1 MKRVLYI
8 LLLVAIFWVL
18 FKPKSGGSSGWK
30 VYGSM
35 ACGWTKKQ
43 LSHLKSK
50 GIKHTFVDCTKQ
62 ECNDVDAF
70 PTLIHSQSGEKIVG
84 YSEKL

>member
-18 FKPKSGGSSGWK
+18 FKPKYSSGGWK
-30 VYGSM
+30 VYGTM

-50 GIKHTFVDCTKQ
+50 GIKHTFVDCTK
-62 ECNDVDAF
+62 ENCNGVDAF